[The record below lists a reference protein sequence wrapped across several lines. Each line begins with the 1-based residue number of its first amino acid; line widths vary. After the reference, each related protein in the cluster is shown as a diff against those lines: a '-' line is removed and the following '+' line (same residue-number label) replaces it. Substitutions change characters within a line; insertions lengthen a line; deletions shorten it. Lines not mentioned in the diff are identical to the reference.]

1 MGRGLELKQSL
12 IEPTYLQ
19 AEPNQSIDLGTVAV
33 KFAYGGKEYQEKA
46 QVSMRFI
53 PDNLLLF
60 VIPDRNESPK
70 NAEHQPMTADQ
81 IKAALCPPF
90 HLDNKWDG
98 KLELTDRGVVL
109 DVFEKGC
116 GGNYGAVSFVPKRS
130 AVEVTSKHDAIPV
143 ATFHLFNFPKFHG
156 PDDYL
161 ITWGDNARGG
171 AKLCGRIVLRA
182 DGWVITIAAM
192 DKTGDLCNALDRE
205 GGYIV
210 THMGHIERE
219 DGSAFTSDQLN
230 DILRCM
236 HYFLSFA
243 LGRWAGVALP
253 VGLDKTGNR
262 VFEEWGTPIVAAGA
276 WHGTC
281 SWFDDRHAE
290 LLPEVFGGFMVLWKD
305 KTWSAAF
312 REALHWYLGAN
323 ERGTGITVEM
333 GLILAQTA
341 LELLA
346 WTHCVQSRKMISADA
361 FEPRG
366 LSAADKIRLLASS
379 LGIPLDIPASLP
391 ALRAKRGSRWQDASD
406 AITGIRNA
414 VVHPRVKKNVLSDSY
429 YQAWNLS
436 MWYLDMILLRLCRH
450 KGKYAN
456 RLMTPRWAGQVELV
470 PWAKS
475 ESGKVGD

>member
-1 MGRGLELKQSL
+1 MGERLELKKSL
-12 IEPTYLQ
+12 IEPVYPQT
-19 AEPNQSIDLGTVAV
+19 EPNQPIDLGTVAV
-33 KFAYGGKEYQEKA
+33 QFAHEGKTYQEMA
-46 QVSMRFI
+46 HVTMRFL
-53 PDNLLLF
+53 PGDQLLF
-60 VIPDRNESPK
+60 VIPAKNDSPQ
-70 NAEHQPMTADQ
+70 NAKHQPMTADQ
-81 IKAALCPPF
+81 IKAALCPAF

-98 KLELTDRGVVL
+98 QLELTDKGVVL
-109 DVFEKGC
+109 DVLERGS
-116 GGNYGAVSFVPKRS
+116 GGDYGTVTFIPRRS
-130 AVEVTSKHDAIPV
+130 AAKVTPKHDAILA

-156 PDDYL
+156 PDDYT
-161 ITWGDNARGG
+161 IIRGEPPLQG
-171 AKLCGRIVLRA
+171 RKLCDRSILKA
-182 DGWVITIAAM
+182 DGWIITIAAM
-192 DKTGDLCNALDRE
+192 DKTDDLCEALDRQ

-210 THMGHIERE
+210 THMGRIERE
-219 DGSAFTSDQLN
+219 DGSAFTSDQLD

-253 VGLDKTGNR
+253 VGLDKAGNR

-276 WHGTC
+276 RHGTC
-281 SWFDDRHAE
+281 SWFDDIHAE
-290 LLPEVFGGFMVLWKD
+290 LLSEVFGGFMVLWKD

-391 ALRAKRGSRWQDASD
+391 ALRAKRGSRWQDAAD

-414 VVHPRVKKNVLSDSY
+414 VVHPRVKKNVLHDSY

-436 MWYLDMILLRLCRH
+436 MWYLDMVLLRLCRH
-450 KGKYAN
+450 TGKYAN
-456 RLMTPRWAGQVELV
+456 RLVTPRWAGQVESV
-470 PWAKS
+470 PWTKS